1 MMQRIINELRLPII
15 VIDLQKRQL
24 TAATTTITNTN
35 NPMTNSDII
44 KNYFEAMKI
53 EINPSINY
61 VKTNQNT
68 LDRLLNF
75 HNNKSLTE
83 ITRGDI
89 VDYLNSLKKLEE
101 IDPLHKWIGTY
112 NSRLRNL
119 LRFFKWLYSPT
130 KAPNQRPKPKLLHN
144 IPQLHRRDFY
154 IQTYRFMDTRRRF
167 GISPMLPQQARQVL
181 SCNIS

>member
-35 NPMTNSDII
+35 NRMTNSGII
-44 KNYFEAMKI
+44 MNYFEAMKI

-68 LDRLLNF
+68 LDF

-101 IDPLHKWIGTY
+101 IDPLHK
-112 NSRLRNL
+112 
-119 LRFFKWLYSPT
+119 
-130 KAPNQRPKPKLLHN
+130 
-144 IPQLHRRDFY
+144 
-154 IQTYRFMDTRRRF
+154 
-167 GISPMLPQQARQVL
+167 
-181 SCNIS
+181 